1 MITKQDISI
10 SKFQIYAFHDWR
22 NSYTNT
28 ANKKSAF
35 EGDFNILPLKPGMI
49 TTQVFLLF
57 FASLIYFITLCNF
70 VGIISEGEI

>member
-1 MITKQDISI
+1 MLSTTGGTAI
-10 SKFQIYAFHDWR
+10 QIQQ
-22 NSYTNT
+22 T
-28 ANKKSAF
+28 KKSAF

-70 VGIISEGEI
+70 VGRISEGEI